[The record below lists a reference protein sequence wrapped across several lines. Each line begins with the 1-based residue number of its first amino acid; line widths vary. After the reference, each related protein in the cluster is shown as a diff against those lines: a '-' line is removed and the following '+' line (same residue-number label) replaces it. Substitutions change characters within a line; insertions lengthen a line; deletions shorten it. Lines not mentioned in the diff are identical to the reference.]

1 MRVGVPV
8 KTEENLLTGMTGIVT
23 LTYRRASILGDQITV
38 PVAAV
43 MKDSTGAQVA
53 WTIDPDGK
61 VTRRPVKTG
70 AVTGSDIVVLEG
82 LQPGDRIVTAGV
94 SFLRDGM
101 KVRDLGDGLEGG
113 RS

>member
-1 MRVGVPV
+1 
-8 KTEENLLTGMTGIVT
+8 
-23 LTYRRASILGDQITV
+23 
-38 PVAAV
+38 

-70 AVTGSDIVVLEG
+70 AVTGSDIVVLGG

-101 KVRDLGDGLEGG
+101 KVRDLGDGLEG
-113 RS
+113 